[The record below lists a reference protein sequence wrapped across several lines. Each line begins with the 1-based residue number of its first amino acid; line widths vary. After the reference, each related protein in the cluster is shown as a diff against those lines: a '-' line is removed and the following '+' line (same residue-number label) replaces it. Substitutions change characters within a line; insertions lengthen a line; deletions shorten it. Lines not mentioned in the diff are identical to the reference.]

1 MSHISRST
9 MNHRTVFKVLVFC
22 AQDAS
27 RLSLERMLEQPSEFR
42 CVGSYSDGDRAI
54 REAPFIGPDLALMD
68 IQINATSD
76 LGCVRGLKGVHPR
89 LIPVLVTGLTDQ
101 DSLAQAVA
109 AGVEGYLAKP
119 FSFEQCLAALR
130 FAVWRSGVQG
140 RKTEQAA
147 ERHARRVTNGALRL
161 TGREK
166 QVLEGLAKGLL
177 YKEIADWLG
186 ISFSA
191 VHKHQHNIFVKLRV
205 SNRTEAI
212 AKWREESVFP
222 QFTSISL
229 VSS

>member
-1 MSHISRST
+1 MAK
-9 MNHRTVFKVLVFC
+9 VFPLTIDHGTAVRVLIVGPH
-22 AQDAS
+22 DAT
-27 RLSLERMLEQPSEFR
+27 RFLLEQILEQPSEFR
-42 CVGSYSDGDRAI
+42 CVGSYSDGDQAI
-54 REAPFIGPDLALMD
+54 REAPLIGPDVALMD
-68 IQINATSD
+68 IMNLIALD
-76 LGCVRGLKGVHPR
+76 YVRRLKGVHPG
-89 LIPVLVTGLTDQ
+89 LIPVLVTGLIDQ
-101 DSLAQAVA
+101 DTMAQAVA

-119 FSFEQCLAALR
+119 FSLEQCLATLR
-130 FAVWRSGVQG
+130 FVVRRSGVPGGKAGQADEG
-140 RKTEQAA
+140 RAD
-147 ERHARRVTNGALRL
+147 RVTNGTARL

-166 QVLEGLAKGLL
+166 QVLDGLAKGLL

-222 QFTSISL
+222 QFTNISI